1 MAGGHGGMARS
12 AMYAG
17 RGVGRGWSR
26 GVGDRMRGWGEVV
39 AVARRRALEGIGFT
53 LMVTSFLL
61 ILTLLT
67 YDPGDPSLDTAVD
80 HAPRNFLGQGG
91 AILAD
96 ILIQAI
102 GIAAYLVPIV
112 LLGWS
117 FRYLLQRP
125 LQSMLRRTVQLVA
138 MVLLGSFACS
148 ILTLPMKLPAGG
160 GGVVGWTILRFV
172 EQAGLRPLS
181 LPLAMTAAALVAAM
195 LLSIMGLSWGDW
207 RTIGRGAG
215 RGASL
220 LARASGRGTLRAAM
234 FGGSMVRSWRE
245 LRRDALE
252 EPIREPLL
260 RPRGTAPA

>member
-1 MAGGHGGMARS
+1 MARS

-39 AVARRRALEGIGFT
+39 AVARRRALEGIGLT

-80 HAPRNFLGQGG
+80 HAPRNFLGHGG

-117 FRYLLQRP
+117 FR
-125 LQSMLRRTVQLVA
+125 
-138 MVLLGSFACS
+138 
-148 ILTLPMKLPAGG
+148 
-160 GGVVGWTILRFV
+160 
-172 EQAGLRPLS
+172 
-181 LPLAMTAAALVAAM
+181 
-195 LLSIMGLSWGDW
+195 
-207 RTIGRGAG
+207 
-215 RGASL
+215 
-220 LARASGRGTLRAAM
+220 
-234 FGGSMVRSWRE
+234 
-245 LRRDALE
+245 
-252 EPIREPLL
+252 
-260 RPRGTAPA
+260 